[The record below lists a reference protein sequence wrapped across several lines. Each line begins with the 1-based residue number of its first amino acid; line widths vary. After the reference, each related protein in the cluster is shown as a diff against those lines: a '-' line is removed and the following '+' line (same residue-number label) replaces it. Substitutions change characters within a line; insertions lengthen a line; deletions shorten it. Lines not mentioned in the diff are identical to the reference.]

1 MKVLV
6 NRSWS
11 YVSCRLTIFSIA
23 YNWSART
30 EETILSFL
38 FRYLR
43 IKTPKFKKFTKSPY
57 RDTLYTLSPE
67 KLRKLIRLCEII
79 CKFPDMFDR
88 LFKCFLSVPLVR
100 LDTILR
106 LDKEWGCPWNVPS
119 VVVC

>member
-11 YVSCRLTIFSIA
+11 YVSCRLTIFSIV

-30 EETILSFL
+30 EERILAFL
-38 FRYLR
+38 YRYLR
-43 IKTPKFKKFTKSPY
+43 VKLPKFKRFTLTPN
-57 RDTLYTLSPE
+57 RDTLYTLHPE

-88 LFKCFLSVPLVR
+88 IFKCFLSVPLVR

-106 LDKEWGCPWNVPS
+106 LDKEWGCP
-119 VVVC
+119 